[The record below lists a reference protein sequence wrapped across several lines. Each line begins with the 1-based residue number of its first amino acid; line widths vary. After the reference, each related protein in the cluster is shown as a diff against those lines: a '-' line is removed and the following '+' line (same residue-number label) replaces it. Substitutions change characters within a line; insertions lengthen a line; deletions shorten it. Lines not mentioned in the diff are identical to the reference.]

1 MAPNVTNYAE
11 IQNDEIEA
19 LRSIYMDDFVE
30 HNTKL
35 GAWNVG
41 NSHGISSPSPSL
53 SFHHYYASCKQ
64 DGTRLIA
71 GFDLL

>member
-19 LRSIYMDDFVE
+19 LRSIYMDDFLE
-30 HNTKL
+30 HDIKP

-41 NSHGISSPSPSL
+41 NSRWISISSAELTFPPPL
-53 SFHHYYASCKQ
+53 CK
-64 DGTRLIA
+64 R
-71 GFDLL
+71 